1 MVEDIVLD
9 RFPKKAGVYIF
20 KVNEEVIYVGSSKNL
35 YQRMAKHRSNIRK
48 GGNHNGTSKQ
58 EFYQFLQSNT
68 FIVEIQLDDNYRQL
82 EQKLIEQYHPKY
94 NIFRANTCLGAKK
107 GREAEYGRERYQKY
121 KEEILNQKKQ
131 YHNQLC
137 SYNGETL
144 TLSALSMRL
153 KRRGIDHPTIEAK
166 KYLVL

>member
-1 MVEDIVLD
+1 MIEDLILNS
-9 RFPKKAGVYIF
+9 FPKKAGVYIF
-20 KVNEEVIYVGSSKNL
+20 KVNNEVIYIGSSKNL

-58 EFYQFLQSNT
+58 ELYQFLQSNT
-68 FIVEIQLDDNYRQL
+68 FIVEIQLDADYRQL

-94 NIFRANTCLGAKK
+94 NILRANTGLGAKK

-121 KEEILNQKKQ
+121 KEEILDQKKQ

-137 SYNGETL
+137 LFNGEIL
-144 TLSALSMRL
+144 TLSALSMRF
-153 KRRGIDHPTIEAK
+153 KRKCIDHPTLEAK
-166 KYLVL
+166 KYLIL